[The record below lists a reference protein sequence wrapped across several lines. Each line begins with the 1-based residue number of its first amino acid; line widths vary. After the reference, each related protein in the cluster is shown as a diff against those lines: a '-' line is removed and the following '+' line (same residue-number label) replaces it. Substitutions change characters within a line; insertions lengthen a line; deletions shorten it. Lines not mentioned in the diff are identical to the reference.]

1 MNAYEAYILYLALK
15 LHFTS
20 KDYDFFKYQGK
31 VKADAHSFEG
41 RRDRYFFEK
50 LAKHR
55 DVQGFLVSN
64 LVSRSRSYI
73 RDLAYGEEAKK
84 TYANWLK
91 VKESLS
97 YIFSEELSQLKDD
110 VNSNFRCE
118 DGQHP
123 YLLKLYFG
131 HKISLETLCILCD
144 LSNCLP
150 YWDKKLKNDVL
161 YDDIGTLIKKY
172 LPFIHYDKEKFR
184 TIVRKQQERRDQK
197 LP

>member
-1 MNAYEAYILYLALK
+1 MTPYEAYRMYIALK
-15 LHFTS
+15 LHFS
-20 KDYDFFKYQGK
+20 DPNYDYFKYKGH
-31 VKADAHSFEG
+31 VNVNEDSFRH

-55 DVQGFLVSN
+55 DVQGFLVSA
-64 LVSRSRSYI
+64 LVGEKRSYI
-73 RDLAYGEEAKK
+73 RNMVYDEQVKK
-84 TYANWLK
+84 TYADWLK

-110 VNSNFRCE
+110 VNSNFISK

-123 YLLKLYFG
+123 YLLRLYLG
-131 HKISLETLCILCD
+131 RKISLETLCILCD

-172 LPFIHYDKEKFR
+172 LPFIEYDKEKFR
-184 TIVRKQQERRDQK
+184 TIVRNKKKGE
-197 LP
+197 PETS